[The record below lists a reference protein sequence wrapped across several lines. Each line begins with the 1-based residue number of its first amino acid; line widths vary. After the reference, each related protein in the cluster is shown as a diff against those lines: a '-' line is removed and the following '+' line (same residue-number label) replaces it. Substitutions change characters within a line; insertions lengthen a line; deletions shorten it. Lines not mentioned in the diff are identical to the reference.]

1 MAREMTTE
9 RSRYGL
15 LVSSM
20 GAALL
25 AGSVFL
31 PWYGVRITAVGAGSL
46 GRLGG
51 QLANHL
57 GTGALSSYLGGLHA
71 TFAALAGQQIAA
83 LTAEQALSALG
94 VILLVL
100 AGLALLDALVPLA
113 RSGARVPAGAGGA
126 VVLLGIVASCCVLYR
141 MIAPPAPAG
150 AAVALSLREGAWLA
164 LLGSLMVSVGGLWPR
179 SLPAI
184 ATCEAFGGDI
194 WASLTSGTAGGR

>member
-1 MAREMTTE
+1 MTTE

-31 PWYGVRITAVGAGSL
+31 PWYGIRFTAAGAGSL
-46 GRLGG
+46 GR
-51 QLANHL
+51 QLANHVGA
-57 GTGALSSYLGGLHA
+57 GTLAWNAGGLHT
-71 TFAALAGQQIAA
+71 TFAALAGQQLGA

-100 AGLALLDALVPLA
+100 AGLALLDTLLPLA

-141 MIAPPAPAG
+141 MIAPPSPAG
-150 AAVALSLREGAWLA
+150 AAVVLSLREGAWLA

-184 ATCEAFGGDI
+184 ATSEAFGGDI
-194 WASLTSGTAGGR
+194 WASLTGGTAGGR